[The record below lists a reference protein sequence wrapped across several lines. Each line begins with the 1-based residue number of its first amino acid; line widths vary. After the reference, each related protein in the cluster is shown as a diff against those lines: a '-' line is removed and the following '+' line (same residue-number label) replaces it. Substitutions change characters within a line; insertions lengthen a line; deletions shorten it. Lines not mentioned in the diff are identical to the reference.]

1 MPEQCAQSGNHI
13 ALEEYDDAL
22 IATLVRD
29 VRESPADIVEN
40 FWSVSFCENLG
51 KGWDGALDLLE
62 LGGRFALA
70 QVR

>member
-1 MPEQCAQSGNHI
+1 MPEQRAQSGNHV
-13 ALEEYDDAL
+13 ALEENDDAL
-22 IATLVRD
+22 IATLVCD
-29 VRESPADIVEN
+29 VRESPADIVED

-51 KGWDGALDLLE
+51 KGWDSALDLLE